1 MHAAAATSPIGRGQ
15 LLLVINVSTAVLVP
29 VMSMGGGMRAGELLA
44 GFVLALVYTNV
55 TGVPAVLAGPAIVE
69 RLTRRR
75 WPFSAAVLAV
85 TGLFVSMG
93 CLAAQ
98 SLLSWTGIAVPAD
111 FWQQYLITMRGA
123 FLLAVVFGLGACS
136 YASVRERLRRSEAQL
151 HEQALAAARTEQL
164 VAEARL
170 RSLEARLHPH
180 FLFNT
185 LNSISAL
192 IMIDPPRADR
202 IVGRLSTLLRASL
215 DTTERSLIPLGDEL
229 AMVEDY
235 VDIERA
241 RFGHRLRCRVEA
253 PAELRDAQVP
263 PLSVQSLVENAVKH
277 GIAPQRSGGDVIVS
291 ASAVNGRLTIEVS
304 DTGGGFDL
312 AAIRAGHGLDSLV
325 RRLDALFSAD
335 ARVDVSR
342 RANRC
347 VVQMVLPRS

>member
-1 MHAAAATSPIGRGQ
+1 MTPIGRGR
-15 LLLVINVSTAVLVP
+15 LLLALNVSTTVLVP
-29 VMSMGGGMRAGELLA
+29 IMAMGSAQGARDLLTGW
-44 GFVLALVYTNV
+44 GFALVYTNV
-55 TGVPAVLAGPAIVE
+55 TAIPAVLGGPAIVE
-69 RLTRRR
+69 RLVLRR
-75 WPFSAAVLAV
+75 WPFPAAVLAATV
-85 TGLFVSMG
+85 LFVAMG

-98 SLLSWTGIAVPAD
+98 SLLMWTGVAVPED
-111 FWQQYLITMRGA
+111 FWRQYLHTMRGA

-136 YASVRERLRRSEAQL
+136 YASMRERLRRSEEQL
-151 HEQALAAARTEQL
+151 HEQALAAARAEQL

-170 RSLEARLHPH
+170 RSLESRLHPH

-202 IVGRLSTLLRASL
+202 IVGRLSALLRASL
-215 DTTERSLIPLGDEL
+215 DTGSRSLIPLADEL
-229 AMVEDY
+229 AIVEDY

-241 RFGHRLRCRVEA
+241 RFGDRLRCRVEA
-253 PAELRDAQVP
+253 PAELRDAHVP

-277 GIAPQRSGGDVIVS
+277 GIAPQRSGGDVLVS
-291 ASAVNGRLTIEVS
+291 ASAANGRLTIEVS
-304 DTGGGFDL
+304 DTGEGFDL

-335 ARVDVSR
+335 ARVNVSR
-342 RANRC
+342 RADRC